1 MHIYCIQIIPNHLK
15 NLLMGKKHFEK
26 TEYLTHFYK
35 TNTILIPKL
44 DKGIQVSTTLVYV
57 YY

>member
-1 MHIYCIQIIPNHLK
+1 MHIYCIQIIPNHFKTYLWES
-15 NLLMGKKHFEK
+15 KHFEK